1 MHLIC
6 TLFLTLAAAAPQ
18 ATPLSVN
25 GSADIGSAARDC
37 AKAVSITGVKPVALL
52 RSAWIEQFRSP
63 ENGTTT
69 YTKTGMIITTAA
81 LPGVNMCAIRARTA
95 GDDEFAAITRAV
107 GKSLHARD
115 AMKTYDKLAAKRT
128 GEAYFDTKTHSV
140 TLSARPVDGGPGI
153 QISLLPK
160 R

>member
-18 ATPLSVN
+18 VAPRLASGT
-25 GSADIGSAARDC
+25 ADIGAAARDC
-37 AKAVSITGVKPVALL
+37 AKAVSITGVKTAALL
-52 RSAWIEQFRSP
+52 KSGWIEQSRSA
-63 ENGTTT
+63 ENGATT
-69 YTKTGMIITTAA
+69 YAKSGITITTAA

-95 GDDEFAAITRAV
+95 GDDQFAAITRAV
-107 GKSLHARD
+107 GKSLHAKD
-115 AMKTYDKLAAKRT
+115 AMQTYDSLSAKRA

-140 TLSARPVDGGPGI
+140 TVSARPVDGTPGI